1 MSAAR
6 VFPDNYAYAPNARLL
21 ISDDVHPARATD
33 YAGPADS
40 AVALLG
46 VHAVRSGVP
55 DRSALPLVYVS
66 EAVAGERERRA
77 PRMKVGWY
85 LAVGKEVSTVAGR
98 DSK

>member
-1 MSAAR
+1 MTCPDMFASST
-6 VFPDNYAYAPNARLL
+6 FPDNYAYAPNARQLN
-21 ISDDVHPARATD
+21 SDDVHPARATD

-46 VHAVRSGVP
+46 VHAVRSGVA
-55 DRSALPLVYVS
+55 DTTALPLVYVS

-85 LAVGKEVSTVAGR
+85 LAVGKGVR
-98 DSK
+98 N